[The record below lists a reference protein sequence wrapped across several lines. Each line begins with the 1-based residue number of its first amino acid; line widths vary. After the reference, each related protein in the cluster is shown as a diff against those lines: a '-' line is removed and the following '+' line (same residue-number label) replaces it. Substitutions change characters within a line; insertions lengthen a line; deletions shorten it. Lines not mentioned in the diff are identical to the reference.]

1 MGRYQQWAP
10 YVPVAVRRAQAARE
24 MEKLDKK
31 SNGKPRSP
39 VRIAGR
45 EMTTTFWGNAWC
57 ENLENYSDYSNR
69 LPRGRSYAR
78 NGSILDLQID
88 KGVVTAMVSGSSLYR
103 INIKIQTLKDNLWKN
118 IKVDCAQSIH
128 SVMDLLQGKL
138 SNAVMQRLTQE
149 KTGLFPHSKEIDL
162 KCSCPDGAYL
172 CKHLA
177 AVMYGIGHRLDTMPE
192 LLFTLRGVSQH
203 ELIGEIATTQT
214 VSDALTGASR
224 SAEDGSDILSDDLG
238 DIFGI
243 DLVSASPK
251 SIDKPKARK
260 VKPTASKTAKKK
272 RSGETIMTEPIA
284 DQPRVKKPAT
294 KKISKAKAKPGTG
307 KTRSKPKSVRTAMP
321 KAKRSTKPIKA
332 SPTRSAAAAIA
343 KKIDKVGSPRGL
355 SPSLRLAL
363 EQHPQKK
370 SKSGTA

>member
-39 VRIAGR
+39 VRISGR
-45 EMTTTFWGNAWC
+45 NMTTTFWGNAWC

-69 LPRGRSYAR
+69 LPRGRCYAR

-149 KTGLFPHSKEIDL
+149 KIGLFPHSKEIDL

-214 VSDALTGASR
+214 VSDALTGTSR
-224 SAEDGSDILSDDLG
+224 SAQDGSDILSDDLG
-238 DIFGI
+238 ALFGI

-251 SIDKPKARK
+251 SSDKPK
-260 VKPTASKTAKKK
+260 ASKTAKKK
-272 RSGETIMTEPIA
+272 R
-284 DQPRVKKPAT
+284 
-294 KKISKAKAKPGTG
+294 
-307 KTRSKPKSVRTAMP
+307 
-321 KAKRSTKPIKA
+321 
-332 SPTRSAAAAIA
+332 
-343 KKIDKVGSPRGL
+343 
-355 SPSLRLAL
+355 
-363 EQHPQKK
+363 
-370 SKSGTA
+370 

>member
-103 INIKIQTLKDNLWKN
+103 IKIKIQTLKDNLWKN

-149 KTGLFPHSKEIDL
+149 KIGLFPHSKEIDL

-177 AVMYGIGHRLDTMPE
+177 AVMYGIGHRLVSMPE
-192 LLFTLRGVSQH
+192 LLFTLRGVCQH

-214 VSDALTGASR
+214 MNDALTGASR

-251 SIDKPKARK
+251 SIDGPISRK
-260 VKPTASKTAKKK
+260 VKPTANKTAKKK

-332 SPTRSAAAAIA
+332 SPTRSATAAIA

-370 SKSGTA
+370 SKSGTG

>member
-103 INIKIQTLKDNLWKN
+103 IKIKIQTLKDNLWKN

-149 KTGLFPHSKEIDL
+149 KIGLFPHSKEIDL

-177 AVMYGIGHRLDTMPE
+177 AVMYGIGHRLDSMPE
-192 LLFTLRGVSQH
+192 LLFTLRGVCQH

-214 VSDALTGASR
+214 MNDALTGASR

-251 SIDKPKARK
+251 SIDGPISRK
-260 VKPTASKTAKKK
+260 VKPTANKTAKKK

-332 SPTRSAAAAIA
+332 SPTRSATAAKA